1 MNVICPKCHGTHTIT
16 KDTAKNYGGIVGTA
30 GGAISGASSAWMG
43 ANIGSKVGMLGG
55 APGVAVGTIVGAV
68 LGALLGGTTGG
79 MAGSQIGHVFDEHV
93 LNNYECQDCGHSF
106 SRTEDSQASL
116 KHIDLP

>member
-1 MNVICPKCHGTHTIT
+1 MNVICPKCHGAHIIT

-106 SRTEDSQASL
+106 SRSEDSQASL

>member
-79 MAGSQIGHVFDEHV
+79 IAGSQIGHVFDEHV

-106 SRTEDSQASL
+106 SRSEDSQASL

>member
-1 MNVICPKCHGTHTIT
+1 MNVICPKCHGAHIIT
-16 KDTAKNYGGIVGTA
+16 KDTAKTYGGIVGTA
-30 GGAISGASSAWMG
+30 GGAISGASGALAG

-55 APGVAVGTIVGAV
+55 VAGIAIGTIAGAV
-68 LGALLGGTTGG
+68 FGALLGATTGG
-79 MAGSQIGHVFDEHV
+79 IAGSQIGHVFDEHV

-106 SRTEDSQASL
+106 SRSEDSQASL